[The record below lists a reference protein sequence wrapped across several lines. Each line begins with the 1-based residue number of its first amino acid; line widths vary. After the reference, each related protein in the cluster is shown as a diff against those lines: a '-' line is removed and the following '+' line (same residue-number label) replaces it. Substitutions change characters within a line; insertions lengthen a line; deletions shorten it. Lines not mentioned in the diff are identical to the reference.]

1 MDRRLAAR
9 RGIAAADLVLLMLL
23 LAGCGYTLGGNLP
36 PHIKTVAVPVFK
48 NLTQQPAIE
57 NVITSA
63 VVNAFVSGGRLK
75 VVSVEQADS
84 LLEGEVTGY
93 NVESIAFDPSINAQV
108 FRLRVAL
115 NVQFRDLRNHTMLW
129 RQEGLQDQ
137 ADFRVAGQVS
147 QTIAF
152 EESAARQAAVEIGR
166 RVVSLALDR
175 F

>member
-1 MDRRLAAR
+1 MRRALGRRPIGVAA
-9 RGIAAADLVLLMLL
+9 LLL
-23 LAGCGYTLGGNLP
+23 LATLLGGCGYTIGGNLP
-36 PHIKTVAVPVFK
+36 PNIKSVAVPVFK
-48 NLTQQPAIE
+48 NLTQQPSIE
-57 NVITSA
+57 NVITAA
-63 VVNAFVSGGRLK
+63 VVNAFVVGGRLK
-75 VVSVEQADS
+75 VVPVEQADS
-84 LLEGEVTGY
+84 LLEGEVTSY
-93 NVESIAFDPSINAQV
+93 NVESIAFDSGINAQV

-115 NVQFRDLRNHTMLW
+115 NVQFRDVRNNTMLW

-147 QTIAF
+147 QTIAL

>member
-1 MDRRLAAR
+1 MRRALGR
-9 RGIAAADLVLLMLL
+9 RPLGAAALTL
-23 LAGCGYTLGGNLP
+23 LATLLGGCGYTIGGNLP
-36 PHIKTVAVPVFK
+36 PHIKSVAVPVFK

-57 NVITSA
+57 NVITA
-63 VVNAFVSGGRLK
+63 GVVNAFVVGGRLK
-75 VVSVEQADS
+75 VVPVEQADS
-84 LLEGEVTGY
+84 LLEGEVTSY
-93 NVESIAFDPSINAQV
+93 NVESIAFDSNINAQV

-115 NVQFRDLRNHTMLW
+115 NVQFRDVRNNTMLW

-147 QTIAF
+147 QTIAL